1 MALANKKYSPLHSR
15 TGNAKTALKAKF
27 DEGHINTLLDLA
39 DNEINPEFGAL
50 IYQLQ
55 EMQEEF
61 DEIRRHI
68 VNDVVGQQ
76 GPAGAQGPQ
85 GPAGSNGAAGAQGNT
100 GATGA
105 TGAAG
110 GVYGNKIKVLPNMFM
125 SNDDANLE
133 RVMVEDD
140 TANNFSIRV
149 GSSTIEMYAMIA
161 IPEGKKVTHGQVY
174 ASQNRTCSFYV
185 VKYTNGAAG
194 VAAVGAANS
203 NIHFYNTKTNSDT
216 YVSST
221 ATNYLLIKVS
231 TSSTADK
238 IYGAELTIAD
248 I

>member
-1 MALANKKYSPLHSR
+1 MALANVKSGRIHNK
-15 TGNAKTALKAKF
+15 TGSDLTELKAKYDNNKHTELEVF
-27 DEGHINTLLDLA
+27 EGEA
-39 DNEINPEFGAL
+39 AL
-50 IYQLQ
+50 IYQ
-55 EMQEEF
+55 MQLLKEDV
-61 DEIRRHI
+61 DELRRFI
-68 VNDVVGQQ
+68 ISEVG
-76 GPAGAQGPQ
+76 
-85 GPAGSNGAAGAQGNT
+85 STN
-100 GATGA
+100 
-105 TGAAG
+105 
-110 GVYGNKIKVLPNMFM
+110 YDDKIKVLPNMFM

-185 VKYTNGAAG
+185 VKYTNGVAG

>member
-1 MALANKKYSPLHSR
+1 MALANKKYSALHNR
-15 TGNAKTALKAKF
+15 TGDAKTALKAKF

-39 DNEINPEFGAL
+39 DNETNPEFGAL

-85 GPAGSNGAAGAQGNT
+85 GPAGSNGAAGAN
-100 GATGA
+100 GAN
-105 TGAAG
+105 GAAG
-110 GVYGNKIKVLPNMFM
+110 GVYGNKIKVLPNEFM
-125 SNDDANLE
+125 SNDDGNYD

-140 TANNFSIRV
+140 TSNNFSIRV

-174 ASQNRTCSFYV
+174 ASQNRTCYFYN
-185 VKYTNGAAG
+185 VKYTTGAALLKQ
-194 VAAVGAANS
+194 VGAANS
-203 NIHFYNTKTNSDT
+203 NIQFYNTKTSTDT
-216 YVSST
+216 SVSST
-221 ATNYLLIKVS
+221 ASNYLLIKVNTTS
-231 TSSTADK
+231 TGDR

>member
-1 MALANKKYSPLHSR
+1 MALANKKYSAVHTR
-15 TGNAKTALKAKF
+15 TGDAKTALKTKF

-39 DNEINPEFGAL
+39 DSEINPEFGAL
-50 IYQLQ
+50 VYQIQ
-55 EMQEEF
+55 QMQEEF

-85 GPAGSNGAAGAQGNT
+85 GPAGSNGANGAN
-100 GATGA
+100 GAP
-105 TGAAG
+105 G
-110 GVYGNKIKVLPNMFM
+110 GVYGNKIKVLPNEFM
-125 SNDDANLE
+125 SNDDGNYD

-140 TANNFSIRV
+140 TSNNFSIRV

-174 ASQNRTCSFYV
+174 ASQNRTCFFYD
-185 VKYTNGAAG
+185 VKYTTGAA
-194 VAAVGAANS
+194 VLKQVGTANS
-203 NIHFYNTKTNSDT
+203 NLHFYNTKTNT
-216 YVSST
+216 ANYVSST
-221 ATNYLLIKVS
+221 ASNYLLIKINTIS
-231 TSSTADK
+231 TGDK